1 MSLTRTNTS
10 PLSAWRD
17 LLQGRHAEARFQ
29 HVLEQMPGA
38 AFVVVPRT
46 GEFLALNGR
55 ATAVTGW
62 TREELLTRTLA
73 EVISAPEV
81 LAQFYTLEPGNV
93 RTLAGVPLRTRFG
106 QAVAVDARLSALND
120 HGEVAVLLVA
130 TPAEERLQLERERTR
145 TAHMLAHL
153 PGLLDLLAAPTAEA
167 LPAAVQQTLAI
178 FQADAVGLLRKLPD
192 TPGLHLETHSN
203 IPPIFPAV
211 IGPSE
216 QAWFMA
222 PLAWTHTQRSEGFLA
237 QAFRAAGWTHVLAHP
252 LGQAPD
258 IQGALLIAFR
268 PGNPP
273 AATTATYLEAAARQ
287 VSHLVE
293 QISRHAKLMDTQR
306 RAFHLAHQ
314 LDAITAQINEGIV
327 TLNGSGT
334 VYELSRAATRMLGY
348 RSEEVVGLR
357 FEDVLCGDDGLND
370 LIRTTLTGQD
380 TLPRSKNGLLHRR
393 NGERFPVL
401 LRLRPLPAPNG
412 GCVLV
417 VHDLTRERED
427 EVQRQHTDHLAY
439 VGQSLQAFAHEV
451 RAPLN
456 NISMGVQYLATRA
469 SADESLQPALTK
481 IQAEV
486 SRLSQ
491 LMKDMLSWAKP
502 MEPRLE
508 SVEIPA
514 LLRRLI
520 SRWSAKL
527 QQRNV
532 TALLTMPEECP
543 PVLADP
549 MLLERVFINL
559 IENAVQ
565 AMPAGGDLTLSVA
578 TAERGPQGHLL
589 EVRVGDSGPGIAE
602 ENRRRIFDPYFTTK
616 ADGTGLG
623 LAICKRIITG
633 HRGAI
638 SVDSFPGVGTIFT
651 ITLPVPASE
660 PAPTEESA

>member
-1 MSLTRTNTS
+1 MNLARTGTS
-10 PLSAWRD
+10 PLSAWRG

-55 ATAVTGW
+55 ATALTGW

-73 EVISAPEV
+73 EVISTPDV
-81 LAQFYTLEPGNV
+81 LALFYTLEPGNV
-93 RTLAGVPLRTRFG
+93 RAQTGVPLRTRFG
-106 QAVAVDARLSALND
+106 QAVAVDARLSALSD

-130 TPAEERLQLERERTR
+130 TPTEERLQQERERAR
-145 TAHMLAHL
+145 TAHMLAHM

-178 FQADAVGLLRKLPD
+178 FQADAVGLLRRLPEA
-192 TPGLHLETHSN
+192 PGLHLETYHN

-211 IGPSE
+211 VGPSE
-216 QAWFMA
+216 QAWFMT
-222 PLAWTHTQRSEGFLA
+222 PLVWMHTQRSEGFLA
-237 QAFRAAGWTHVLAHP
+237 QAFRAAGWTHVFAHP

-258 IQGALLIAFR
+258 ILGALLIAFR

-273 AATTATYLEAAARQ
+273 AAATATFLETAAHQ
-287 VSHLVE
+287 LTHLVE

-306 RAFHLAHQ
+306 RAFQLAHQ

-327 TLNGSGT
+327 TLTSSGT

-357 FEDVLCGDDGLND
+357 FEDVLCGDDGLNA
-370 LIRTTLTGQD
+370 LIRSALSSQD

-393 NGERFPVL
+393 NGERLPVL
-401 LRLRPLPAPNG
+401 VRLRPLPAPSG

-427 EVQRQHTDHLAY
+427 EVQRQHMDHLAY

-469 SADESLQPALTK
+469 SADETLQPALTK
-481 IQAEV
+481 IQAEA

-491 LMKDMLSWAKP
+491 LMNDMLSWAKP
-502 MEPRLE
+502 VEPRLE
-508 SVEIPA
+508 PVDIPA

-532 TALLTMPEECP
+532 TPTLTVSTECP

-549 MLLERVFINL
+549 LMLERVFINL

-578 TAERGPQGHLL
+578 AADRGPQGYLL

-623 LAICKRIITG
+623 LAICKRIITS
-633 HRGAI
+633 HKGAI

-651 ITLPVPASE
+651 IPLPLPAGD
-660 PAPTEESA
+660 PVPTEESA